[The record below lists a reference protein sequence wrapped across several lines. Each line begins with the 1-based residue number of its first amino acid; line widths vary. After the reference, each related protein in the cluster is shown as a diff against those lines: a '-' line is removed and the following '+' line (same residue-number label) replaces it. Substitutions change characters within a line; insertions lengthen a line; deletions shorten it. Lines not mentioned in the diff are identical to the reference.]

1 MPVTPV
7 AARATPTARAR
18 QPAARV
24 PARLPRSTLAA
35 APLAGLALL
44 SGCMTAKLDENRMLP
59 TAIAADE
66 GIVILAKPQVE
77 GTGAEQDFMGCVGD
91 KLARG
96 ATPMKVYA
104 NQKFQDTLYPWFEP
118 STAPVRAEGV
128 NTLLGRPKVASRLAE
143 TGVRYVVWVDGN
155 TRRTD
160 GGGSLAC
167 GAAPGAAGCIG
178 FGWWEKQSDYV
189 ATVWDLK
196 TAKSAGSVS
205 TNIIGTSAMVGLVVP
220 LPFIA
225 RVQGTACDRLAG
237 QLRGFLHGVDP
248 SAGSGGG
255 SY

>member
-1 MPVTPV
+1 MHDPSV
-7 AARATPTARAR
+7 AAPDSSGAGPSS
-18 QPAARV
+18 AAR
-24 PARLPRSTLAA
+24 PRYAHATVRTL
-35 APLAGLALL
+35 APLATLALL

-77 GTGAEQDFMGCVGD
+77 GTGAEEDFMGCVGD
-91 KLARG
+91 KLAAG
-96 ATPMKVYA
+96 ETPVKVYE
-104 NQKFQDTLYPWFEP
+104 NQRFQDTLFPWFEP

-128 NTLLGRPKVASRLAE
+128 TALLNRPKVAHRLAE

-155 TRRTD
+155 TRKTD
-160 GGGSLAC
+160 GGGSIAC

-237 QLRGFLHGVDP
+237 QLRAFLQGTDP
-248 SAGSGGG
+248 SAAPGGG
-255 SY
+255 SH

>member
-1 MPVTPV
+1 MHDSLV
-7 AARATPTARAR
+7 
-18 QPAARV
+18 AARV
-24 PARLPRSTLAA
+24 PPSARARPSFAVRPLAS
-35 APLAGLALL
+35 LAGLALL

-77 GTGAEQDFMGCVGD
+77 GTGAEQDFMGCVGE
-91 KLARG
+91 KLAG
-96 ATPMKVYA
+96 GTAPLKVYE
-104 NQKFQDTLYPWFEP
+104 NRKFQDTLYPWFEP

-128 NTLLGRPKVASRLAE
+128 TSLLNRPKVASRLAE

-155 TRRTD
+155 TRKTD
-160 GGGSLAC
+160 GGGSIAC

-205 TNIIGTSAMVGLVVP
+205 TNITGTSAMVGLVVP

-237 QLRGFLHGVDP
+237 QLRGFLQGTDP
-248 SAGSGGG
+248 SAAPGGG
-255 SY
+255 AH